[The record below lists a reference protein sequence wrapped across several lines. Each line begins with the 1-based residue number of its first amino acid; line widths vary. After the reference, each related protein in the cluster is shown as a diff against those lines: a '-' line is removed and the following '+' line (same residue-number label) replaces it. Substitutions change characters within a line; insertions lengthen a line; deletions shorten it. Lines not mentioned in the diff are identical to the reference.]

1 MPKPCSNPRAVPG
14 SQRGALRVAMSL
26 SIVIQP
32 IGAQPTTKEIPFP
45 GGDVRVSAVVTANA
59 PKVEGGYR
67 VRRGRTYCAGSA
79 TLATVGVLAGD
90 TLTLTQGA
98 SYNQKQARRS
108 AVDSLPAAVHAIA
121 DEAEENTGVVL
132 DAVHREGA
140 ATRAMLGQQELINC
154 LLTGKVPPRPE
165 GMTNKERQLQLRT
178 AKQVMNNELSHVNE
192 MEDAR
197 KHAQKVSRAQ
207 ALTNQAIV
215 TDGLVQMQTPGLE
228 TSEGCDEKTVQLKAQ
243 LANVAAKKRM
253 LDKEFR
259 AALAKPKGR
268 PSGAKNKRARGSA
281 SATVP
286 EAAPNAAA
294 AAVAA
299 PGADTAAPAS
309 SAASGTVAPPGVD
322 EATCPADP
330 GADALTVA
338 VCLASPD
345 AGAAADIRASTV
357 ALAGAAAPGA
367 TADDSEFAALFD
379 AALFDTAPTGSAA
392 VDSEEPKHKKQKKD
406 RKEKK
411 AKKDAQTFFAHSE

>member
-1 MPKPCSNPRAVPG
+1 MSLRLAIKTMDGQSVETDIPYPG
-14 SQRGALRVAMSL
+14 S
-26 SIVIQP
+26 
-32 IGAQPTTKEIPFP
+32 
-45 GGDVRVSAVVTANA
+45 DVKVSALVAANA
-59 PKVEGGYR
+59 PAWTGGYR
-67 VRRGRTYCAGSA
+67 VYKGKAYCPSAA
-79 TLATVGVLAGD
+79 TLASAGVQAGD
-90 TLTLTQGA
+90 ALILKQGE
-98 SYNQKQARRS
+98 SYAQKQARRS
-108 AVDSLPAAVHAIA
+108 ACDSLPAAVDAMA
-121 DEAEENTGVVL
+121 AEAQENIEVVL
-132 DAVHREGA
+132 DAVHSEAA
-140 ATRAMLGQQELINC
+140 ATRAALGDQSMVNAMLAGQ
-154 LLTGKVPPRPE
+154 VPPRPA

-178 AKQVMNNELSHVNE
+178 AKQVMNNELNHINE

-345 AGAAADIRASTV
+345 AGAAADIRASTG

-367 TADDSEFAALFD
+367 TADDSEF

-392 VDSEEPKHKKQKKD
+392 VDSEEPKHKKQKKA